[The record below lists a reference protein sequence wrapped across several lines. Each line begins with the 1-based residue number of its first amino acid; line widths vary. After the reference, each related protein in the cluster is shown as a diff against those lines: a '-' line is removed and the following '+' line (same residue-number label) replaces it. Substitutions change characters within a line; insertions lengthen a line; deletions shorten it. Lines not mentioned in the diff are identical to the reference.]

1 MDPDLATYTEI
12 NSNRIKDLNIKP
24 ASIKLLEE
32 NIGEN
37 LHGIGVGYDFVG
49 MTIKA
54 QATQGKIG
62 TWGYV
67 KLNKLIQSKKT
78 INRMKNQPMEWMKYL

>member
-1 MDPDLATYTEI
+1 MDPDLATYTET
-12 NSNRIKDLNIKP
+12 NWNRIKDLKP
-24 ASIKLLEE
+24 ESVKLLEE

-54 QATQGKIG
+54 QATQGK
-62 TWGYV
+62 
-67 KLNKLIQSKKT
+67 
-78 INRMKNQPMEWMKYL
+78 